1 MNDKQTK
8 FNFVSNEW
16 VDQAEIIL
24 NDLVSQF
31 GEEGVS
37 FSVSETFTDAPKE
50 INSSG
55 IASWYFFIE
64 GKSVHVGKGETEK
77 TDVRIKYDYAKANV
91 IAKIIYTE
99 EIIAKQKEETE
110 KALEVLTKKGK
121 EFKEPPDYL
130 SELHNRLALLTA

>member
-1 MNDKQTK
+1 M
-8 FNFVSNEW
+8 SR
-16 VDQAEIIL
+16 
-24 NDLVSQF
+24 F

-50 INSSG
+50 IDSSG
-55 IASWYFFIE
+55 TASWYFFIE
-64 GKSVHVGKGETEK
+64 GKSVRVGKGKTEK
-77 TDVRIKYDYAKANV
+77 TDVRINYDYAKANV

-121 EFKEPPDYL
+121 EFKKPPDYL

>member
-24 NDLVSQF
+24 NDLVSRL
-31 GEEGVS
+31 GEEGIS
-37 FSVSETFTDAPKE
+37 FSVSETFTDAPEE
-50 INSSG
+50 IDSSG

-64 GKSVHVGKGETEK
+64 GKSVRVGKGKTEK
-77 TDVRIKYDYAKANV
+77 TDVRINYDYAKANV

-99 EIIAKQKEETE
+99 EIIANQKEETE
-110 KALEVLTKKGK
+110 KALEVLTKKGN
-121 EFKEPPDYL
+121 EFKKPPDYL
-130 SELHNRLALLTA
+130 SELHNRLALLTT

>member
-1 MNDKQTK
+1 MNDKQIK
-8 FNFVSNEW
+8 FNFVSSEW

-24 NDLVSQF
+24 NDLVSRF
-31 GEEGVS
+31 GEEGIS
-37 FSVSETFTDAPKE
+37 FSVSETFTDAPEE
-50 INSSG
+50 IDSSG

-64 GKSVHVGKGETEK
+64 GKSVRVGKGKTEK
-77 TDVRIKYDYAKANV
+77 TDVRINYDYAKANV

-110 KALEVLTKKGK
+110 KALEVLTHKGK
-121 EFKEPPDYL
+121 DFKEPPDYL